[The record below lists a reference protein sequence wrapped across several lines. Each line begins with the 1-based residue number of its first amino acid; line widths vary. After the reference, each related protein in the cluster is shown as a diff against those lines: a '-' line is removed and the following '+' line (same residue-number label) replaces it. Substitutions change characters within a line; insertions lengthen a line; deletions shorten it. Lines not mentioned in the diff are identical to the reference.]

1 MSDSKKRKTI
11 VIGHKNPDTDSICSA
26 ICYANLK
33 RILTGEKFTPAR
45 AGHVNSETQYVLDY
59 FGVEAPKLIEN
70 VRTQVKDIEIRNMIK
85 NVLER
90 GKVDVYIYFDNAEDE
105 KDVAVNQSVVRQY
118 YNQMLEVASSLGVE
132 INKSELLQTIMRFP
146 DTMQAKME
154 ELDEEGWNCLKRAIE
169 KALSDVDDFRI
180 QEGKVLIADILKRIE
195 LIKSL
200 SGEVPQFEKQRVIT
214 IKQRLQDKMKEWG
227 EIKNIDENRLEQ
239 EIIYYLE
246 KLDITEEKVRL
257 ANHCKYFV
265 ETVEKEE
272 APGRK
277 LGFIAQEIGREINT
291 MGSKAND
298 HDIQKL
304 VVRMKDELE
313 KIKEQSL
320 NVL

>member
-1 MSDSKKRKTI
+1 MIKSMTGFGKATADYGTKKVIVEVKSLNSKQLDI
-11 VIGHKNPDTDSICSA
+11 
-26 ICYANLK
+26 NL
-33 RILTGEKFTPAR
+33 RTP
-45 AGHVNSETQYVLDY
+45 SLYKE
-59 FGVEAPKLIEN
+59 
-70 VRTQVKDIEIRNMIK
+70 KDIEIRNMIK

-90 GKVDVYIYFDNAEDE
+90 GKVDMYIYFDNAEDE
-105 KDVAVNQSVVRQY
+105 KDVAVNQSVVKQY
-118 YNQMLEVASSLGVE
+118 YKQMLEVSSALGIE
-132 INKSELLQTIMRFP
+132 IDKGELLQTVMRFP
-146 DTMQAKME
+146 DTMQVKMD
-154 ELDEEGWNCLKRAIE
+154 ELDEEAWNALKSAIE
-169 KALSDVDDFRI
+169 KALADVDQFRI
-180 QEGKVLIADILKRIE
+180 QEGKVLIADILKRVD

-200 SGEVPQFEKQRVIT
+200 SAEVPQFEKQRVVT
-214 IKQRLQDKMKEWG
+214 IKQRLQDKMKEWC

-257 ANHCKYFV
+257 ANHCKYFI
-265 ETVEKEE
+265 ETVEQEE

>member
-1 MSDSKKRKTI
+1 MIKSMTGFGKATADYGTKKVIVEVKSLNSKQLDI
-11 VIGHKNPDTDSICSA
+11 
-26 ICYANLK
+26 NL
-33 RILTGEKFTPAR
+33 RTP
-45 AGHVNSETQYVLDY
+45 SLYKE
-59 FGVEAPKLIEN
+59 
-70 VRTQVKDIEIRNMIK
+70 KDIEIRNMIK

-90 GKVDVYIYFDNAEDE
+90 GKVDMYIYFDNAEEE
-105 KDVAVNQSVVRQY
+105 KGVAMNQAVVKQY
-118 YNQMLEVASSLGVE
+118 YNQMNEVASSLGIE
-132 INKSELLQTIMRFP
+132 IDKGELLQTVMRFP
-146 DTMQAKME
+146 DTMQVKMD
-154 ELDEEGWNCLKRAIE
+154 ELDEEAWNALRSAIE
-169 KALSDVDDFRI
+169 KALSDVDQFRV
-180 QEGKVLIADILKRIE
+180 QEGKVLIADILKRVD

-200 SGEVPQFEKQRVIT
+200 SAEVPRFEKQRVVT

-257 ANHCKYFV
+257 ANHCKYFI
-265 ETVEKEE
+265 ETVEKEV